1 MVRPF
6 LDSDILLRHLFQDDS
21 DESTRATAYLSLIEQ
36 DQVRVRTA
44 ITVVFEVVLV
54 LEHVYNQPKGA
65 IRDVLLPLLD
75 MPGIILPGKQRLA
88 AAFDIYVERDVP
100 FTTAYHVA
108 LMEHFEITEIASFDP
123 TYDEIEG
130 IQRVK
135 L

>member
-21 DESTRATAYLSLIEQ
+21 DESARATAYLSLIEQ
-36 DQVRVRTA
+36 DEVRVRTA
-44 ITVVFEVVLV
+44 ITVVFEVVFA
-54 LEHVYNQPKGA
+54 LEHVYNQPKVA

-75 MPGIILPGKQRLA
+75 MPGIILPGKQRLTSV
-88 AAFDIYVERDVP
+88 FEMYVERDVP

-123 TYDEIEG
+123 TYDGIEG
-130 IQRVK
+130 VRRVK